1 MLLSFDKTFGC
12 YEQKRNR
19 MIEFHNVYVSFPD
32 KGKNIEAVK
41 NVSFDIKEGEIF
53 GIVGTSGAGKSTL
66 LRTIN
71 LLQRPTQ
78 GSVLIKGKDIT
89 HLRGEDLRK
98 LRVEIGMIFQQ
109 FNLINTKTIFE
120 NVAFGLKTAGKSKE
134 EIMKRVPELLELVG
148 LSDRASAYPSKLSG
162 GQKQRVGIARAIANN
177 PHILLCD
184 EPTSA
189 LDLET
194 TNSILDLL
202 KEVNTKLGIT
212 TVIISH
218 EMNVIKKICDR
229 VAVMTDGE
237 VLELDNVFNVFTM
250 PKHPFTKG
258 LVNHTINLDLPTRM
272 LNEKGKRILK
282 IIYSG
287 EKAEEAVISDTVKL
301 FNVHLNILHGK
312 IEYITNKPF
321 GVLIV
326 HLDGTKENVT
336 SAENYL
342 KERTFEVEV
351 INE

>member
-1 MLLSFDKTFGC
+1 
-12 YEQKRNR
+12 
-19 MIEFHNVYVSFPD
+19 MIEFHNVNVSFPL
-32 KGKNIEAVK
+32 KGKSIEAVK
-41 NVSFDIKEGEIF
+41 KVTFDIKDGEIF

-71 LLQRPTQ
+71 LLQRPTS
-78 GSVLIKGKDIT
+78 GSILIKGNEIT
-89 HLRGEDLRK
+89 TIKGEELRQLR
-98 LRVEIGMIFQQ
+98 LGIGMIFQQ

-120 NVAFGLKTAGKSKE
+120 NVAFGLKAAGKSKE
-134 EIMKRVPELLELVG
+134 EIGKRVPELLELVG
-148 LSDRASAYPSKLSG
+148 LSDRATTYPSKLSG

-177 PHILLCD
+177 PQILLCD

-202 KEVNTKLGIT
+202 KEINIKLGIT

-218 EMNVIKKICDR
+218 EMNVIKQICDR
-229 VAVMTDGE
+229 VAVMSDGE
-237 VLELDNVFNVFTM
+237 VLELDTVFNVFTT
-250 PKHPFTKG
+250 PKHAFTKS
-258 LVNHTINLDLPTRM
+258 LVNHTINLDLPTRL

-287 EKAEEAVISDTVKL
+287 ERAEEAVISDTVKL

-326 HLDGTKENVT
+326 HLDGTSENVNL
-336 SAENYL
+336 AEKYL
-342 KERTFEVEV
+342 KERTFEMEV